1 MGASPAAPS
10 PIVPILSEDVRP
22 ALRLGLVRAEPVAVG
37 EGGPALAREM
47 DAIALELGKEHAGRK
62 PCEIRELGVARE
74 LYRSFGVDPTRTRPS
89 SEALLRRVLKGQGLP
104 RISNA
109 VDVCNLCSLSF
120 LLPLGLYDAARLE
133 GQVIVR
139 LGAPGESYEGI
150 RKDEVHLGG
159 RLVIADDA
167 GPFGNPT
174 SDSARTS
181 VNETTRS
188 LWMVI
193 FAPASFPPHRLEASV
208 SWAGAALERHLAPPG
223 GAVGTSGMV
232 V

>member
-1 MGASPAAPS
+1 MEQTPATPS

-22 ALRLGLVRAEPVAVG
+22 GLRLGLVRAEPVAVG
-37 EGGPALAREM
+37 PAGAALTGEMEALAQ
-47 DAIALELGKEHAGRK
+47 ELAEEHAGRK
-62 PCEIRELGVARE
+62 PGEIHELGVARE

-109 VDVCNLCSLSF
+109 VDVCNLCSLKF
-120 LLPLGLYDAARLE
+120 LLPLGLYDAARLT

-139 LGAPGESYEGI
+139 LGKDGEAYEGI
-150 RKDEVHLGG
+150 RKDAVHLGG
-159 RLVIADDA
+159 RLVISDDA

-174 SDSARTS
+174 SDSARTC
-181 VNETTRS
+181 VGEATRS

-193 FAPASFPPHRLEASV
+193 FAPASYPPGRLEQAV
-208 SWAGAALERHLAPPG
+208 GWAREALEKHLAPVG
-223 GAVGTSGMV
+223 DSVGTSGMV